1 MAQSSLCPPL
11 VLLAGVQTDSTGEL
25 ALEHRALGRE
35 HQKKRGKK
43 ENICSVV
50 GRGQRK
56 PSGHL
61 FNFFVFLS
69 SMPTGNFFGP
79 PIFFLEEGTQTTL
92 FKNKHSNFVR
102 VYLSFCHICDSVP
115 QTALFHFTPRGRAFV
130 SWPTVP
136 MNVLDSERHYPP
148 QSFQSCPLLLSV
160 VLL

>member
-61 FNFFVFLS
+61 FNFLCFCPRCPPAIFL
-69 SMPTGNFFGP
+69 
-79 PIFFLEEGTQTTL
+79 
-92 FKNKHSNFVR
+92 
-102 VYLSFCHICDSVP
+102 VP
-115 QTALFHFTPRGRAFV
+115 QSSSWKKEHKQPYSKINTAILCVFTFHSVISVILCPRLLCSISRREEELLFLG
-130 SWPTVP
+130 
-136 MNVLDSERHYPP
+136 
-148 QSFQSCPLLLSV
+148 PLYR
-160 VLL
+160 